1 MNIDD
6 PKLTAFALGELEEPE
21 RSTMARAVAESP
33 GAQRFVEETRELA
46 EALKKEFASEL
57 KTETSEPANLIDI
70 RDDPWFWSIGRPLA
84 IAAVLA
90 LLAIVSGVAVF
101 SSRHERVR
109 VAQADALRLPPVP
122 QQPAEVEGELQI
134 PTEAAPPPAT
144 TTAS

>member
-1 MNIDD
+1 
-6 PKLTAFALGELEEPE
+6 
-21 RSTMARAVAESP
+21 
-33 GAQRFVEETRELA
+33 
-46 EALKKEFASEL
+46 ASEL

-144 TTAS
+144 TTASKLPLAAGAPAKAVNGFATKSSPLDYALNKTPARPLSRDETL